1 MKARDVLHETG
12 AALSANKG
20 RTFLTMLGI
29 IIGIVSA
36 VVMVSIV
43 SGFEVWLEDNMG
55 LGAARVVTVSSEDSE
70 RPLVTDDADFLL
82 EVCDD
87 LEMALPVASG
97 VTTASTQSDQ
107 TETEASSE
115 EDSDNMLY
123 LMGVDPDYFSMED
136 INLEYGALYAADS
149 GMALILDEAAAENIF
164 GVADASVIGRS
175 YEIADNTFQ
184 VVGIVE
190 PTSMLMSNLSISFA
204 YLPYQTM
211 CDAVLGGE
219 QVDEILALVADGGD
233 VSFSAAQIEG
243 VLAARHN
250 ISYDDEGNQDVYL
263 AETVDSSLEN
273 LDIFSTAFNALA
285 FLVAGIAL
293 LVGGVGIMNM
303 MLTNVTERY
312 REIGLRKSLG
322 ARPRD
327 ITVQFLAESVALCLV
342 GGIIGILLGY
352 AGAWGLVAIVVQ
364 VEPTV
369 AGLTPV
375 ITVGLVVAV
384 VCICIAIGII
394 FGIYPARRAAK
405 LNPAETLRYQ

>member
-1 MKARDVLHETG
+1 MRARDVLHETG

-55 LGAARVVTVSSEDSE
+55 LGAARVVTVSSEDSD
-70 RPLVTDDADFLL
+70 RPLATDDADFLL

-97 VTTASTQSDQ
+97 VTTAETSSAQSDA
-107 TETEASSE
+107 TAASE
-115 EDSDNMLY
+115 EDSEDMLY
-123 LMGVDPDYFSMED
+123 LMGVDPDYFTMED
-136 INLEYGALYAADS
+136 ISLEYGALYAADS
-149 GMALILDEAAAENIF
+149 GMALILDEAAAESIF

-175 YEIADNTFQ
+175 YDIADNTFQ

-190 PTSMLMSNLSISFA
+190 PTSMLMSSLSISFA

-211 CDAVLGGE
+211 CDAVLGE
-219 QVDEILALVADGGD
+219 QTVDEILALVAQGGD
-233 VSFSAAQIEG
+233 VSFSAAQIAG

-250 ISYDDEGNQDVYL
+250 ISYDDEGNQDVYV